1 MKYRSQQ
8 NLRAGLAG
16 GMKRRKG
23 GTDLQSSPA
32 SLRGWLQTESPH
44 YGTHRR
50 GAALCWDLGSPF
62 AHQQAQHGL
71 GISMLPSTIC
81 FNKERR

>member
-1 MKYRSQQ
+1 MV
-8 NLRAGLAG
+8 ADG
-16 GMKRRKG
+16 
-23 GTDLQSSPA
+23 
-32 SLRGWLQTESPH
+32 EPH
-44 YGTHRR
+44 YGIHRR

-71 GISMLPSTIC
+71 GIGMLPSTIC